1 MIPAILFQNYLKVTK
16 IWCFLLN
23 CTKTFMNCFVS
34 EVSTVGRYQN
44 KICIVLFSASS
55 YQQARRKN
63 RILYVTMEKWKQLH
77 QLALNNISESEG
89 GKVEY

>member
-1 MIPAILFQNYLKVTK
+1 MIPAIFFQNYLKVTK

-23 CTKTFMNCFVS
+23 CTKTFMDCFVS

-63 RILYVTMEKWKQLH
+63 VTMEKWKQLH
-77 QLALNNISESEG
+77 QVALNNISESEG